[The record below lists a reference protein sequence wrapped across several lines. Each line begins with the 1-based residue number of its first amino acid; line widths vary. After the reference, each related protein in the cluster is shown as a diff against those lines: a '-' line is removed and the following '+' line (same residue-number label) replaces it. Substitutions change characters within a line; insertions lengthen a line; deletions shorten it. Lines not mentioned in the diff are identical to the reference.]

1 MTTCCS
7 ARSPARNAWP
17 TARLGPSPTTNA
29 RHPPPAPRRCPP
41 ASARKKRTPGAQA
54 APLGI
59 AKPPSPHPRGCARR
73 PPPVSLLPLP
83 PPMPPPS
90 SPPPHRCHRRRCRCH
105 YRCLCCDW
113 FVWHASSPPPRPP
126 RRLLGDN
133 HAFGREDA
141 DTSQKT
147 SCSALARP
155 MKFHMYT
162 WRKSFKKRTKW
173 RLNVMEGATHSAP
186 PDPPPQPPRRPGLST
201 NPALGGVAA
210 VPRESTR
217 GDRKRRRRT

>member
-113 FVWHASSPPPRPP
+113 FVWHASSPPLRPP

-147 SCSALARP
+147 SCSAC
-155 MKFHMYT
+155 
-162 WRKSFKKRTKW
+162 SC
-173 RLNVMEGATHSAP
+173 ATDEVSHVH
-186 PDPPPQPPRRPGLST
+186 
-201 NPALGGVAA
+201 VA
-210 VPRESTR
+210 
-217 GDRKRRRRT
+217 KIF